1 MKKILVIASF
11 FLFISQIA
19 FAQFDEIKTL
29 LTLNQHAKAK
39 EALDMLANKPKVVA
53 KPEYSI
59 LKATILSHLIKNAA
73 AGDMAKLR
81 EEGVTAYKKY
91 LDLDPSK
98 ALMIDPI
105 YSAAPINFYVSFFG
119 ESVDFFNKKDWTN
132 AAPSLKTTVEW
143 SDFIIKNKIANM
155 TFDTTANLLAGVS
168 YQNANKE
175 EDAAYFYK
183 RMADQKIGGADNDIV
198 YRFLMNYYFLKDDVD
213 GFNKMKK
220 DGLELYP
227 DVKYFT
233 YNDLDFILEMEDEA
247 KKFKRIEDK
256 ISREPNNI
264 EVVQTYGFLL
274 FNRLNAENAYKN
286 LPTYDAEE
294 AKMIDYLTKVSVAK
308 PDEGTALFYAGSHY
322 WNKALRIKDEI
333 GLINDTVR
341 EFNAS
346 YTMTNSKQVNGK
358 TISLGMNEAQ
368 VKEILGEPTSK
379 DNTVT
384 SAGKESKWTYPKPN
398 GKSDYYYIVN
408 GILKKWQDSNLKQID
423 KTGKTPPPPKE
434 LTDRRDNLRKLQD
447 ANLDKALPYL
457 LKAVPEVEKS
467 STKGKTEFQTY
478 KRLIDQLIE
487 IYSTKRQ
494 FAKVPADKAKFEIE
508 EKKWDALYTKIT
520 EK

>member
-29 LTLNQHAKAK
+29 LTLNQYAKAK
-39 EALDMLANKPKVVA
+39 ETLDLLANKPKVVA
-53 KPEYSI
+53 KPEFSI
-59 LKATILSHLIKNAA
+59 SKATILSHLIKNAG
-73 AGDMAKLR
+73 AGEISKMR
-81 EEGVTAYKKY
+81 EEAIAAYKKY
-91 LDLDPSK
+91 LELDPTK
-98 ALMIDPI
+98 ALMVDPT

-119 ESVDFFNKKDWTN
+119 ESVDFFNKKDWAK
-132 AAPSLKTTVEW
+132 AAPSLKTTLEW
-143 SDFIIKNKIANM
+143 SDFIINNKIANM

-168 YQNANKE
+168 YQNDNKE
-175 EDAAYFYK
+175 EEAAYYYK
-183 RMADQKIGGADNDIV
+183 RMADLKIGGADNDIV
-198 YRFLMNYYFLKDDVD
+198 YRFLMNYYFIKDDIA

-264 EVVQTYGFLL
+264 DVVQTYGFLL
-274 FNRLNAENAYKN
+274 FNRLNADSASFKIS
-286 LPTYDAEE
+286 TYDAEE
-294 AKMIDYLTKVSVAK
+294 AKMIDFLTKVGEAK

-322 WNKALRIKDEI
+322 WNKSLRIKDDI
-333 GLINDTVR
+333 GLINDTIR
-341 EFNAS
+341 LFNSTA
-346 YTMTNSKQVNGK
+346 K
-358 TISLGMNEAQ
+358 A
-368 VKEILGEPTSK
+368 
-379 DNTVT
+379 
-384 SAGKESKWTYPKPN
+384 
-398 GKSDYYYIVN
+398 
-408 GILKKWQDSNLKQID
+408 D
-423 KTGKTPPPPKE
+423 KTGKLPPPPKA

-447 ANLDKALPYL
+447 TNLDKALPYL
-457 LKAVPEVEKS
+457 LKAVPAIEKS

-478 KRLIDQLIE
+478 KRVIDQLIE

-494 FAKVPADKAKFEIE
+494 YAKIPADKAKFEVE